1 MNYHQAQELLERVK
15 YGFMAPIWMINRAL
29 ELTGD
34 LDHEDDW
41 VVDYGRTQNAYA
53 PMPSAG
59 GDTHEGKGPG
69 SGL

>member
-34 LDHEDDW
+34 LDDEDDW
-41 VVDYGRTQNAYA
+41 VLNYGRAQNPYA
-53 PMPSAG
+53 PMPSSG
-59 GDTHEGKGPG
+59 SNPDEGQGPKQG
-69 SGL
+69 I